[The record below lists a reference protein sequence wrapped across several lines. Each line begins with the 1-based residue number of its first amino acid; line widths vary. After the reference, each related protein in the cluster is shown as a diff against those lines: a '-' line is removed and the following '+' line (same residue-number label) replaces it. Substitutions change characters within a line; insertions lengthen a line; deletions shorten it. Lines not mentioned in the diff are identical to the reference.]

1 MFFTCGCA
9 VAFARR
15 ATRTGGKHILNS
27 KRGPKN
33 FYKGKGAKKL
43 GRLGTK
49 AGFMYGYYILHTLA
63 SLWIDLMR

>member
-49 AGFMYGYYILHTLA
+49 AEFMYGYYIHSPHFGL
-63 SLWIDLMR
+63 I